1 MEQQS
6 RNPRKR
12 MAEVVYLNMQSG
24 NGGIVVD
31 VSRTGLGF
39 QAACP
44 VQPDEPMSFRFSSE
58 SIGDIEVTGD
68 LVWTDQDRK
77 RGGLRFG
84 MLPIEV
90 RQQIQRW
97 LDEPES
103 GAGSGSDH
111 NNAGTR
117 VEPPPSLHEPL
128 LPRRSAEDA
137 GSSASWKR
145 EQIPQRLRGSS
156 ARTLAPVSIEEPPIA
171 SRRQAPAEPRPPE
184 DAQPD
189 FVPSFPRRQR
199 TLTEWADA
207 PRSRSTASTVALT
220 AVFAIVATITVLSVV
235 YKKEAGETFIR
246 FGEIILGQRQGQT
259 VATGGAPN
267 PTTDLGHPAIPPA
280 TVPKSSQAPASGGD
294 VSNSPA
300 SNPSDVAS
308 GPVANQTIQ
317 AAPSP
322 NAPNSQSPGTN
333 SSAESRPTQDPATD
347 RDAAAQTS
355 KARSSAG
362 LAATAPAK
370 SSHNAAPTSEDQGDG
385 KAELALARDYLS
397 RGSPRS
403 RDVAMQLLWVA
414 VGDGNTEAEVEL
426 ADLYLGGEGGANRNC
441 TQARILL
448 RAAANGGNA
457 VAGQRLEE
465 LSNYGCR

>member
-1 MEQQS
+1 MTQQS
-6 RNPRKR
+6 RNPRTR

-44 VQPDEPMSFRFSSE
+44 IQPDEPMSFRFSSE
-58 SIGDIEVTGD
+58 SIHDIEVTGD

-84 MLPIEV
+84 MLPVEV

-103 GAGSGSDH
+103 GVGSKSDRNKYAGPI
-111 NNAGTR
+111 
-117 VEPPPSLHEPL
+117 VEPPPSLDEPV
-128 LPRRSAEDA
+128 LPHRPAEDTS
-137 GSSASWKR
+137 SSASWKR

-156 ARTLAPVSIEEPPIA
+156 AQTSPPVSIQEPPIT
-171 SRRQAPAEPRPPE
+171 SRRRVPAEPQPRE
-184 DAQPD
+184 YAQPD
-189 FVPSFPRRQR
+189 FSPTFPRHQR
-199 TLTEWADA
+199 TLSEWNDV
-207 PRSRSTASTVALT
+207 PRSRSTAATIALT
-220 AVFAIVATITVLSVV
+220 AAFAIIATIAVLSVV

-246 FGEIILGQRQGQT
+246 FGEIILDQRHGQT
-259 VATGGAPN
+259 VDATEGAPN
-267 PTTDLGHPAIPPA
+267 PAADPGHPSIPPA
-280 TVPKSSQAPASGGD
+280 TVPKSSPAPAGGGD

-300 SNPSDVAS
+300 NNPSHVAS

-322 NAPNSQSPGTN
+322 NSQAPGTN
-333 SSAESRPTQDPATD
+333 SSAESRPTQALATNSD
-347 RDAAAQTS
+347 SVAQIS
-355 KARSSAG
+355 KGRPSAD

-370 SSHNAAPTSEDQGDG
+370 SSNNAAKTSEDQGDG
-385 KAELALARDYLS
+385 KTELALARDYLS

-426 ADLYLGGEGGANRNC
+426 ADLYLGGEDGANRNC

-457 VAGQRLEE
+457 VADQRLEE
-465 LSNYGCR
+465 LPKYGCR